1 MATRLCPAVN
11 NDRGIIAAG
20 SYAVYKLKSEK
31 NNGSCRVFRYFQRK
45 QYRLKSHESHA
56 DAIEILISDMQGFND
71 TPILLHR
78 VSGCV
83 WGNGTPLARG
93 IVTTVMRLPRL
104 RSPGFRQTLAEQ
116 TPDHHTLESRSLV
129 EGTN

>member
-1 MATRLCPAVN
+1 MPCCKQRQGHHRSGVACSLQTQIRK
-11 NDRGIIAAG
+11 ND
-20 SYAVYKLKSEK
+20 
-31 NNGSCRVFRYFQRK
+31 GSCRVFRYFQRK

>member
-1 MATRLCPAVN
+1 MPFTNSNPKKTT
-11 NDRGIIAAG
+11 DHAAF
-20 SYAVYKLKSEK
+20 
-31 NNGSCRVFRYFQRK
+31 FRYFQRK
-45 QYRLKSHESHA
+45 QYRLKSHQSHA

-71 TPILLHR
+71 TPILLRR

-93 IVTTVMRLPRL
+93 IVTSVMRLPRL